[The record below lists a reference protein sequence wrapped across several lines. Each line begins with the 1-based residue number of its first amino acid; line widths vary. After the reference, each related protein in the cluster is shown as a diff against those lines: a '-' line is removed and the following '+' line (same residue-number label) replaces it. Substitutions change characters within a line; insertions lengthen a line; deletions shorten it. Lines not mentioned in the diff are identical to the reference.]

1 MKSNRFAKSIVFL
14 VLQLVCSTRFEA
26 QEKLIYPSQY
36 DSVKG
41 SGQFQYIIHTP
52 LEFIQIIKTSKI
64 VYSYDQ
70 DSNLSP
76 YILNPQCIS
85 EQPLSPHLRAYI
97 GPESSY
103 LDFDLPTDEII
114 EIMILAEQAYAAGDY
129 EKALSL
135 YSDAVNR
142 DSAYYKSWTLLGN
155 TYFTLGRYTEAEA
168 ALLRAVA
175 LNDDGYQECFFL
187 GDTYFRMNR
196 KEEGLKFLTRAFML
210 NGHNSTLLTV
220 LENVLASLGMRIREN
235 RLQFPF
241 SMTRAGVNRL
251 NIYFSDVDAY
261 TTYIT
266 LVNCLAVWEMEEQ
279 FSCKFV
285 DSKSR
290 IILKQIKY
298 EECLIN
304 FTEAAGL
311 VKEFGLSLNRRDSLL
326 IEAINSDYLT
336 ALVYWEIIAC
346 EEPAII
352 LLLSDSLQE
361 RIIDYI
367 NNYVYE
373 AIPPEE

>member
-1 MKSNRFAKSIVFL
+1 M
-14 VLQLVCSTRFEA
+14 
-26 QEKLIYPSQY
+26 
-36 DSVKG
+36 
-41 SGQFQYIIHTP
+41 
-52 LEFIQIIKTSKI
+52 
-64 VYSYDQ
+64 
-70 DSNLSP
+70 
-76 YILNPQCIS
+76 
-85 EQPLSPHLRAYI
+85 SPHLRAYI

-266 LVNCLAVWEMEEQ
+266 
-279 FSCKFV
+279 
-285 DSKSR
+285 
-290 IILKQIKY
+290 
-298 EECLIN
+298 
-304 FTEAAGL
+304 
-311 VKEFGLSLNRRDSLL
+311 
-326 IEAINSDYLT
+326 
-336 ALVYWEIIAC
+336 
-346 EEPAII
+346 
-352 LLLSDSLQE
+352 
-361 RIIDYI
+361 
-367 NNYVYE
+367 
-373 AIPPEE
+373 

>member
-1 MKSNRFAKSIVFL
+1 
-14 VLQLVCSTRFEA
+14 
-26 QEKLIYPSQY
+26 
-36 DSVKG
+36 
-41 SGQFQYIIHTP
+41 
-52 LEFIQIIKTSKI
+52 
-64 VYSYDQ
+64 
-70 DSNLSP
+70 
-76 YILNPQCIS
+76 
-85 EQPLSPHLRAYI
+85 
-97 GPESSY
+97 
-103 LDFDLPTDEII
+103 
-114 EIMILAEQAYAAGDY
+114 
-129 EKALSL
+129 
-135 YSDAVNR
+135 
-142 DSAYYKSWTLLGN
+142 
-155 TYFTLGRYTEAEA
+155 
-168 ALLRAVA
+168 
-175 LNDDGYQECFFL
+175 
-187 GDTYFRMNR
+187 
-196 KEEGLKFLTRAFML
+196 
-210 NGHNSTLLTV
+210 
-220 LENVLASLGMRIREN
+220 
-235 RLQFPF
+235 
-241 SMTRAGVNRL
+241 
-251 NIYFSDVDAY
+251 
-261 TTYIT
+261 
-266 LVNCLAVWEMEEQ
+266 MEEQ